1 MKIKYLYQQ
10 LFSHISVIVIA
21 ILVLSLLFTQYVERF
36 VYENKIDELTSYGN
50 NILKDLEQSRI
61 GTQQVLREYGTVLSG
76 REIQYSLFD
85 ERSTIIY
92 SMGGKGPKITLQDEE
107 WSKITKGE
115 TVIVEQDFN
124 RFEEGVTFVLLP
136 YFHNGSFIGGILLAS
151 PIRGLSNAISQIN
164 QYLLYTVLTALS
176 VSLLLS
182 WIVSKFHVKRINRIQ
197 EATSLV
203 AAGDYSVRIPSSNF
217 DEIGELAGDFNDM
230 VEKLRLSMEEIES
243 LENRRRQ
250 FMADVSHELR
260 TPLTTISGV
269 IEGIRSDMIPEVE
282 KEKGM
287 QLASKETKRLIRLVN
302 ENLDYEKIRSNQ
314 VTLYKEEIQL
324 VEVLE
329 IIKDQLDMLAEEKNN
344 KIIVDVDPDA
354 YVYADYD
361 RLTQILINII
371 KNSIQFTENGTITL
385 RGKVGNGETIIEI
398 EDTGTGIN
406 PEDIEK
412 IWRRFYKSGLSRSTN
427 PYGEFG
433 LGLSI
438 VKQLVMM
445 HNGKIE
451 VTSDEGEGTTFCIR
465 FPVENK

>member
-92 SMGGKGPKITLQDEE
+92 SMGDKGPKITLQDEE

-182 WIVSKFHVKRINRIQ
+182 WIVIQ
-197 EATSLV
+197 IS
-203 AAGDYSVRIPSSNF
+203 
-217 DEIGELAGDFNDM
+217 
-230 VEKLRLSMEEIES
+230 
-243 LENRRRQ
+243 RQ
-250 FMADVSHELR
+250 A
-260 TPLTTISGV
+260 
-269 IEGIRSDMIPEVE
+269 
-282 KEKGM
+282 
-287 QLASKETKRLIRLVN
+287 N
-302 ENLDYEKIRSNQ
+302 
-314 VTLYKEEIQL
+314 
-324 VEVLE
+324 
-329 IIKDQLDMLAEEKNN
+329 
-344 KIIVDVDPDA
+344 
-354 YVYADYD
+354 
-361 RLTQILINII
+361 
-371 KNSIQFTENGTITL
+371 
-385 RGKVGNGETIIEI
+385 
-398 EDTGTGIN
+398 
-406 PEDIEK
+406 
-412 IWRRFYKSGLSRSTN
+412 
-427 PYGEFG
+427 
-433 LGLSI
+433 
-438 VKQLVMM
+438 
-445 HNGKIE
+445 
-451 VTSDEGEGTTFCIR
+451 
-465 FPVENK
+465 